1 MLRVAQRRIGTDPP
15 EQIRHE
21 GMVGEG
27 GAGDVQVMAEIQTM
41 GPAQAAVVLQR
52 QDASIVPQV
61 ASMAEGA
68 AALAPF
74 CLTSSSF
81 MAGVGTQSL
90 SASRPP
96 GRSTRAHSR
105 KNSSR
110 LGK

>member
-52 QDASIVPQV
+52 QDASIW
-61 ASMAEGA
+61 E
-68 AALAPF
+68 
-74 CLTSSSF
+74 
-81 MAGVGTQSL
+81 
-90 SASRPP
+90 
-96 GRSTRAHSR
+96 
-105 KNSSR
+105 
-110 LGK
+110 